1 MARKDEQ
8 TFSTDLRSDISFMN
22 RQMELRQLYRDFRS
36 ALDTFQTGSY
46 QPTELDDDDAP
57 DETTSSDTDL
67 LLQEIRLIQS
77 EAEEITSILAKMSNA
92 DKKRVKQL
100 TSQVYLLQRI
110 ALSFRTRAEALL
122 Q

>member
-100 TSQVYLLQRI
+100 RSQVYLLQRI

>member
-46 QPTELDDDDAP
+46 QPTELDDDAP

-100 TSQVYLLQRI
+100 RSQVYLLQRI

>member
-46 QPTELDDDDAP
+46 PPNELDDDALE
-57 DETTSSDTDL
+57 ETASSDTDL

-77 EAEEITSILAKMSNA
+77 EAEEITSILAKLNHA